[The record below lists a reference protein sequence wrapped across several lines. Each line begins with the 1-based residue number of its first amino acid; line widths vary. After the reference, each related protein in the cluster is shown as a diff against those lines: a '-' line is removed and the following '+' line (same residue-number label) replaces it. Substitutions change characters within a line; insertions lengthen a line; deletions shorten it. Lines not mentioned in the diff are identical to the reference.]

1 MPKFGHLGSI
11 EKFEISAFRIAY
23 DAKFCEDEKVNTF
36 SPKMPKFGH
45 LDSKFEKQKLAENF
59 RFPQFGNFGS
69 FRIALQFLRVVLA
82 GFSSL
87 WLVLSRFCWFQLL
100 LARSRF

>member
-23 DAKFCEDEKVNTF
+23 DAKFREDEKVNTF

-45 LDSKFEKQKLAENF
+45 LDSK
-59 RFPQFGNFGS
+59 
-69 FRIALQFLRVVLA
+69 I
-82 GFSSL
+82 
-87 WLVLSRFCWFQLL
+87 
-100 LARSRF
+100 